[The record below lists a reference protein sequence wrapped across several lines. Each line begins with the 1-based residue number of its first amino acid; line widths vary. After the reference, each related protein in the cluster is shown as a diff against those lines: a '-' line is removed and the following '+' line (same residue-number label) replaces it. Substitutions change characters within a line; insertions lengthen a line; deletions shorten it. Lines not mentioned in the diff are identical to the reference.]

1 MKHFLCA
8 VVVVAVLLGAAHG
21 ARAQSEITLLMPG
34 PVGRDLVPKLVAG
47 FESKTGDK
55 VKITFAQGSRDTEPY
70 GTRQLVAH
78 GRALDVSVM
87 FAPFPEALASG
98 NIDPHSATRI
108 ARIVLAVTVRT
119 GTPKPDI
126 STPAAVKKMLL
137 DAKSISI
144 VDPAQGT
151 LGAQAMEALKKLGV
165 AEQVQAKLKA
175 VGESREAEE
184 AVAKGESDL
193 FLGPELSD
201 KLAGGVDLVGG
212 LPEGASTP
220 IDVVGFVSTHA
231 TDPKAAKALLE
242 YLQSPEAEAAYKA
255 AGMLPGK

>member
-8 VVVVAVLLGAAHG
+8 VVVVAVLLGAAYG
-21 ARAQSEITLLMPG
+21 AHAQSEITLLMPG

-47 FESKTGDK
+47 FESKTGNK

-119 GTPKPDI
+119 GAPKPDI

-165 AEQVQAKLKA
+165 ADQVQAKLKA
-175 VGESREAEE
+175 VGESRGAEE

-201 KLAGGVDLVGG
+201 KLADGVDLVGE